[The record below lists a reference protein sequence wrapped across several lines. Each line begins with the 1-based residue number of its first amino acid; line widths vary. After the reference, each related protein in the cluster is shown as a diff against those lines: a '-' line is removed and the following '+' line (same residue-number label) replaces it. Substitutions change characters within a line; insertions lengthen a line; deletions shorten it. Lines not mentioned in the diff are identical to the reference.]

1 MLETHVYFEQDQSV
15 AMVQLNGSLDTTTAA
30 ELDAKLEQILQHRS
44 KLVMLDF
51 KKLDYISS
59 AGVRSIFKLA
69 KSCKAHGGKI
79 AASNLQ
85 PQIAKV
91 FEIIKALPDMQ
102 IFSSDQE
109 MDDYLTAV
117 QDKIRQGEDF

>member
-1 MLETHVYFEQDQSV
+1 MLETHIYFEQDQSV
-15 AMVQLNGSLDTTTAA
+15 AIVQLAGSLDTTTAG
-30 ELDAKLEQILQHRS
+30 DFDSKLQNVIEHQSQ
-44 KLVMLDF
+44 LVMLDF

-59 AGVRSIFKLA
+59 AGVRSVFKLA
-69 KSCKAHGGKI
+69 KTCKAYGGKL

-102 IFSSDQE
+102 IFSNDQE
-109 MDDYLTAV
+109 MDDYLSAV
-117 QDKIRQGEDF
+117 QEKIKNGEDF